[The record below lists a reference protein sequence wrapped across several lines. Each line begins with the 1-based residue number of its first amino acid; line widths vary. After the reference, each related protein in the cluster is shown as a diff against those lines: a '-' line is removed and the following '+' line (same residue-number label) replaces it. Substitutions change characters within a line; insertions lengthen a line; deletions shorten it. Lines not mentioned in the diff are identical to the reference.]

1 MHTFRKGFASF
12 VYVLAERLRSKCKGL
27 RLHYITWTGDAV
39 GMQRRRKK
47 RGKKEK
53 GNEREGFF
61 LFFLTR
67 SLDNLE
73 RESSFRRRRRTRT
86 AGAQAGL
93 RVGMR
98 KRCERRRK
106 IQRKQLKTK
115 KCKHGGQNADKGHKP
130 LHLPVLNSPLALSL
144 CGHFSGILG
153 LQLVT
158 KQPESCWNCVIETER
173 RKAWEKKTKNVAI
186 LIAVISQDVY
196 VWQSFTFCM
205 S

>member
-1 MHTFRKGFASF
+1 MQ
-12 VYVLAERLRSKCKGL
+12 LACRGGE
-27 RLHYITWTGDAV
+27 
-39 GMQRRRKK
+39 K
-47 RGKKEK
+47 RGGKKEK
-53 GNEREGFF
+53 GNEREVVFF
-61 LFFLTR
+61 VFLTR

-130 LHLPVLNSPLALSL
+130 LHLPVLNSPLALFL

-173 RKAWEKKTKNVAI
+173 RKAWEKKQNVAI

-205 S
+205 SWPLNIILLYNSHDIYTYNYSSFSE

>member
-1 MHTFRKGFASF
+1 MQ
-12 VYVLAERLRSKCKGL
+12 LACRGGE
-27 RLHYITWTGDAV
+27 
-39 GMQRRRKK
+39 K
-47 RGKKEK
+47 RGGKKEK
-53 GNEREGFF
+53 GNEREVGFF
-61 LFFLTR
+61 VFLTR

-130 LHLPVLNSPLALSL
+130 LHLPVLNSPLALFL

-173 RKAWEKKTKNVAI
+173 RKAWEKKKNVAI

>member
-1 MHTFRKGFASF
+1 MR
-12 VYVLAERLRSKCKGL
+12 LACRGGE
-27 RLHYITWTGDAV
+27 
-39 GMQRRRKK
+39 K
-47 RGKKEK
+47 RGGKKEK
-53 GNEREGFF
+53 GNEREVFF
-61 LFFLTR
+61 FFLTR

-73 RESSFRRRRRTRT
+73 RESSFRRRRRRTRT

-173 RKAWEKKTKNVAI
+173 RKAWEKKKRGH
-186 LIAVISQDVY
+186 LAVISQDVY

>member
-1 MHTFRKGFASF
+1 MDWWCSWH
-12 VYVLAERLRSKCKGL
+12 AEVEKKEGEK
-27 RLHYITWTGDAV
+27 
-39 GMQRRRKK
+39 RRREMSG
-47 RGKKEK
+47 RWV
-53 GNEREGFF
+53 F

-93 RVGMR
+93 RVRMR

-130 LHLPVLNSPLALSL
+130 LHLPVLNSPLALFL

-173 RKAWEKKTKNVAI
+173 RKAWEKKKNMAI

>member
-1 MHTFRKGFASF
+1 MQ
-12 VYVLAERLRSKCKGL
+12 LACRGGE
-27 RLHYITWTGDAV
+27 
-39 GMQRRRKK
+39 K
-47 RGKKEK
+47 RGGKKEK
-53 GNEREGFF
+53 GNEREVVFF
-61 LFFLTR
+61 VFLTR

-73 RESSFRRRRRTRT
+73 RESSFRRRRRTRA

-130 LHLPVLNSPLALSL
+130 LHLPVLNSPLALFL

-173 RKAWEKKTKNVAI
+173 RKAWEKKKNVAI

>member
-1 MHTFRKGFASF
+1 MDWWCSWH
-12 VYVLAERLRSKCKGL
+12 AEAEKKEGEK
-27 RLHYITWTGDAV
+27 
-39 GMQRRRKK
+39 RRREMSG
-47 RGKKEK
+47 RWV
-53 GNEREGFF
+53 F

-73 RESSFRRRRRTRT
+73 RESSFRRRRRTRM

-130 LHLPVLNSPLALSL
+130 LHLPVLNSPLAVFL

-173 RKAWEKKTKNVAI
+173 RKAWEKKNKNVAI